1 VSDVISVAGAGVG
14 AVIDIAIS
22 FTAEELES
30 AARDDGREF
39 IETQLDTSN
48 RMRDVGDEKLR
59 EVRDDLIARL
69 NAGATSVTATDI
81 TASPPEKH
89 MSELLQVWWSQR
101 VSEVQITPNPGIGG
115 FPDVNIVTSSA
126 NRDQLR
132 KIIRAIRSSS
142 PGWHFY
148 DGGPPLIHG
157 RTRKPIVL
165 TPEGAEQLN
174 RYEQALIGP

>member
-1 VSDVISVAGAGVG
+1 
-14 AVIDIAIS
+14 
-22 FTAEELES
+22 
-30 AARDDGREF
+30 
-39 IETQLDTSN
+39 
-48 RMRDVGDEKLR
+48 MRDVGDEKLR